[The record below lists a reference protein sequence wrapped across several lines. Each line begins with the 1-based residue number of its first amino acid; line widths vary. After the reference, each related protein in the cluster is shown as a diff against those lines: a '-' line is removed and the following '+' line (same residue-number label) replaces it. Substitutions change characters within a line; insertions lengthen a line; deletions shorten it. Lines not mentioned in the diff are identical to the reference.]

1 MGSKPDMM
9 YIAGSGA
16 LVGRDSICLSI
27 FFWNTSSF
35 FRLVCFG
42 LDEQHI
48 VFCQLDFMEKIG
60 LTQLLQYLCTKYMF
74 NQY

>member
-1 MGSKPDMM
+1 MGNKPDMM

-42 LDEQHI
+42 
-48 VFCQLDFMEKIG
+48 
-60 LTQLLQYLCTKYMF
+60 
-74 NQY
+74 

>member
-27 FFWNTSSF
+27 HSRVNPVPKLEEEEEEVYFFGIP
-35 FRLVCFG
+35 LVS
-42 LDEQHI
+42 LD
-48 VFCQLDFMEKIG
+48 
-60 LTQLLQYLCTKYMF
+60 
-74 NQY
+74 